1 MRVAAD
7 VFEHVVV
14 DEEIDDLQLRDLGDH
29 VVEVARD
36 FPQLPEPRLVV
47 LRPQLLQHLQ
57 RIVLLRTAPRPQP
70 FSQGR
75 GVALLQTA
83 LVLPYFSVLIEQVDL
98 LLDDGDLAIDDSVD
112 SGLRLSDI
120 DRPQKLCLFEQAG
133 WRPSESLESVGC
145 GHAGCAESVGAV
157 HHSLNNL
164 NMSSNQAFSSIL
176 SMNFSYFT

>member
-1 MRVAAD
+1 M
-7 VFEHVVV
+7 
-14 DEEIDDLQLRDLGDH
+14 
-29 VVEVARD
+29 
-36 FPQLPEPRLVV
+36 
-47 LRPQLLQHLQ
+47 
-57 RIVLLRTAPRPQP
+57 
-70 FSQGR
+70 
-75 GVALLQTA
+75 
-83 LVLPYFSVLIEQVDL
+83 
-98 LLDDGDLAIDDSVD
+98 LDDGDLAIDDSVD
-112 SGLRLSDI
+112 SGLRLSDV